1 MARAVAAA
9 SAAAAAAAGARVLLI
24 RPAAVTRQNDAV
36 ASEQHPAVSERR
48 IRRLSDVS
56 YASFDVQNDDSYGG
70 QGRVAA

>member
-9 SAAAAAAAGARVLLI
+9 AAAAAAAGARVLLI

-48 IRRLSDVS
+48 I
-56 YASFDVQNDDSYGG
+56 
-70 QGRVAA
+70 